1 MNLRKNLEIHPNPI
15 VEVGSPVSRVEMN
28 AKGAPLT
35 PACPHRRLSTRF
47 SRPRAVKI
55 ALTKPTQS
63 YTANILDHALPPGG
77 KKYIFFQLEFSSG
90 GRAPLPAMIL
100 AGRNQRRNPGEVRS
114 SLSQSPSRCASLPP
128 AGQTAATRSS
138 YADARCAN
146 EIRSLVTAGAASRPT
161 TSITTGFGSIVA
173 DAPIAGRPSPSFRCS
188 LFLTH
193 ISVCWRAARH
203 CYYAL
208 WSIVRGRRHRPR

>member
-63 YTANILDHALPPGG
+63 YMTKPTQSYMTKPTQSYTANLI
-77 KKYIFFQLEFSSG
+77 K
-90 GRAPLPAMIL
+90 PLF
-100 AGRNQRRNPGEVRS
+100 R
-114 SLSQSPSRCASLPP
+114 
-128 AGQTAATRSS
+128 
-138 YADARCAN
+138 
-146 EIRSLVTAGAASRPT
+146 GAAH
-161 TSITTGFGSIVA
+161 
-173 DAPIAGRPSPSFRCS
+173 GRMEEKVGLLFFSWFSYFR
-188 LFLTH
+188 L
-193 ISVCWRAARH
+193 R
-203 CYYAL
+203 Y
-208 WSIVRGRRHRPR
+208 

>member
-63 YTANILDHALPPGG
+63 YTANVCHEHERELVMLYQRWEMAFRSRLAGAGFKPPGAAAFKRRGSERPG
-77 KKYIFFQLEFSSG
+77 KRYPFKMSG
-90 GRAPLPAMIL
+90 
-100 AGRNQRRNPGEVRS
+100 
-114 SLSQSPSRCASLPP
+114 RC
-128 AGQTAATRSS
+128 
-138 YADARCAN
+138 
-146 EIRSLVTAGAASRPT
+146 
-161 TSITTGFGSIVA
+161 
-173 DAPIAGRPSPSFRCS
+173 
-188 LFLTH
+188 
-193 ISVCWRAARH
+193 
-203 CYYAL
+203 
-208 WSIVRGRRHRPR
+208 